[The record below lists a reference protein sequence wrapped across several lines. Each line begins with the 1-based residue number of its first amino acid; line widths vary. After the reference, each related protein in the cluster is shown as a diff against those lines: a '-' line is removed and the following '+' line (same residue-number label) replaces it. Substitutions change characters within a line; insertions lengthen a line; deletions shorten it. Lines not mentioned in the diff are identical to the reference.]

1 MLCGWIHYYFIPEDH
16 YLQLRAFCIS
26 EGMEDALTAFLA
38 FTRDQYPGSE
48 LYLGFPKEN
57 PAAVAFLDGQG
68 FPRIE
73 ESYNDVLHFCDYTL
87 HPENPNVIPIT
98 RENYSLFSALH
109 SQQDMYWN
117 SERILQVMNQWQIY
131 VLLREGEA
139 AGAIYCMTEDDK
151 VSSEIFGVDFPHGVY
166 NGETFRD
173 LLTVAL
179 NHEKRRGVGHMVFFN
194 DAETQ
199 ADALACGFHCV
210 GEYVCFLVKL

>member
-1 MLCGWIHYYFIPEDH
+1 
-16 YLQLRAFCIS
+16 
-26 EGMEDALTAFLA
+26 MEDALTEFLA

-57 PAAVAFLDGQG
+57 LAAVAFLDGQG

-73 ESYNDVLHFCDYTL
+73 ESYNDALHFCDYTL
-87 HPENPNVIPIT
+87 HSENPNVIPIT
-98 RENYSLFSALH
+98 RENYPLFSALH
-109 SQQDMYWN
+109 SQQDGNMYWN

-139 AGAIYCMTEDDK
+139 TGAIYCRTKDDK
-151 VSSEIFGVDFPHGVY
+151 VLSEIFGVDFPHGVY

-179 NHEKRRGVGHMVFFN
+179 NHKKRRGR
-194 DAETQ
+194 
-199 ADALACGFHCV
+199 
-210 GEYVCFLVKL
+210 K